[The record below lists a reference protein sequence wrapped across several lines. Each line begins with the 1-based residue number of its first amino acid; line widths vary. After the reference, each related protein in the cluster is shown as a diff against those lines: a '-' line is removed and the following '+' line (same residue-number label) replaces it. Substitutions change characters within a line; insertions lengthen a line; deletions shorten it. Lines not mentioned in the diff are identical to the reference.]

1 MRVNWEEM
9 KAAYLS
15 APAISL
21 KQFASEKGIAYQTL
35 KAHSAKGGWYREKQ
49 RRKQQA
55 AEQVSARQVQPEE
68 AVHSEERLPADLAP
82 ESAFAQRCKIND
94 IADILLEN
102 IRQSSEYVDKPT
114 GIYNLTTALK
124 NVTAVL
130 RDVNNIPTMK
140 DERNYELTKRKLE
153 LAARKLPQP
162 PEKAQ
167 AGGVVLLPEVTAAE
181 PLSE

>member
-1 MRVNWEEM
+1 VRVDWEEM
-9 KAAYLS
+9 KAAYLN
-15 APAISL
+15 APAVSL
-21 KQFASEKGIAYQTL
+21 KQFAKENGIAYQTL

-49 RRKQQA
+49 RRRQPAQA
-55 AEQVSARQVQPEE
+55 AEQAVTRQAQTAEVMPPDE
-68 AVHSEERLPADLAP
+68 PPP

-94 IADILLEN
+94 IADRLLEN
-102 IRQSSEYVDKPT
+102 IRLSSEETDKPT

-124 NVTAVL
+124 NLTAVL

-153 LAARKLPQP
+153 LAARKLPAP

-167 AGGVVLLPEVTAAE
+167 AGGVVLLPEVAAADAAE
-181 PLSE
+181 